1 MSRQASPVPVQLV
14 IAAVGILVLP
24 FLFQAIGLTFDTAT
38 ICLILVIAALGLNLL
53 VGYTGLVSFGH
64 GAWFGIGAYAAAL
77 IQLNW
82 TPGGLFAPVLGAVAV
97 VAMLAVVAG
106 FLFLRRRG
114 VYFSLLTLAFTAM
127 TFATAFRWTA
137 LTGGENGIGGIQRP
151 VLFGI
156 DLNDQRV
163 FYALVGV
170 LTFLVAT
177 GLWRLLGSPLGR
189 TLVAIREN
197 EQRASFAGYPT
208 RRYKL
213 VAFVIST
220 VVTGFAGALFVL
232 QNRFASA
239 EPTSIAF
246 SGELLAIVVIG
257 GMRSFLGPALGAV
270 FYILFREY
278 LSMWTANWLLWFG
291 LLFVGFI
298 LFSPTGLIGV
308 GARLWAMI
316 RPPPTE
322 EAAMANRVSARRAE
336 EATTVPAF
344 LREVAR
350 TGGATL
356 ICEGLV
362 KRFGGLAAVSDVSF
376 TVRSRTLHALIGPNG
391 AGKTTVFNLVSG
403 MFPPSAGTVR
413 LDGKP
418 VSGLS
423 PHRICQAGLARSFQI
438 TNLFPDLTVAE
449 NIRLASQARHAHRFN
464 AWRRADAIEEINA
477 ETREIITFM
486 GLDGTERA
494 LAGSL
499 SYGGQRLV
507 DMGIALASRPS
518 ILLLDEPLAGLAAAE
533 RERISALIRRIAD
546 HIPVLLVEHDVDR
559 VFGIADQVTVMNQGR
574 VLVDGTVEDARTDAR
589 VQEVYIGSGTSAI
602 AARPRESA
610 AGSAMVMAARDVNV
624 FYGKSHIINDVSFDL
639 HEGEIVALL
648 GRNGAGKSTL
658 LKGIIGTAPPASG
671 DHRVR
676 RAQPCR
682 PERAGDRPPRRR
694 LRAPGAR
701 PVRGHERR
709 REPDAGPPAPAH
721 RRRQALGRG
730 PHLRVLPAPAGA
742 SGHAGRLPLGRRAAD
757 GRRCPRPARGRP
769 GAAAGRA
776 VRGPVA
782 RHHRGA
788 VHGVRPAAPG
798 DLHHHRRSQPRPR
811 AGPVRPHLCAGARA
825 RGASGAEPAAPGRPG
840 VPARSPSGCEDQSM
854 KKARKDRDVMTN
866 VGIIGSGLIGRAWAI
881 VFARGGCNVRLAD
894 ASKPQAEQALGII
907 RTGLDDLDNAGLL
920 TEPPDVIL
928 ARIGVAGGLEEA
940 VAEADYVQ
948 ENLPEQLDLKRAIF
962 AELDRLAPANAVLAS
977 STSAIPGSD
986 FTEKSGRSR
995 ALSGRPSRQS
1005 AAPRAPGR
1013 AVPDAVDNRRRG
1025 RKGPRA
1031 HGKRGAGAGHGR
1043 ARGRG
1048 LRAEPA
1054 AGRAAQRG
1062 AAAGRP
1068 WLRLARGRGPV
1079 RARRAGSAV
1088 VFHGA
1093 VRDHR
1098 PERARRGR
1106 RLRRPLRRLLR
1117 QAGGPAAAA
1126 GRLET

>member
-1 MSRQASPVPVQLV
+1 MSIEKDAASSPVATASRTVTVSRPASPVPAELI

-24 FLFQAIGLTFDTAT
+24 FLFQAIGLTFDSAT

-82 TPGGLFAPVLGAVAV
+82 TPGGLFVPVLGAVAV
-97 VAMLAVVAG
+97 VAVLAVVAG

-137 LTGGENGIGGIQRP
+137 LTGGENGLGGIQRP
-151 VLFGI
+151 VVLGI
-156 DLNDQRV
+156 DLNDQRL

-170 LTFLVAT
+170 LTLLVAT
-177 GLWRLLGSPLGR
+177 GLWQLLGSPLGR

-350 TGGATL
+350 SGGATL
-356 ICEGLV
+356 ICEDLV

-376 TVRSRTLHALIGPNG
+376 TVKSRTLHALIGPNG

-464 AWRRADAIEEINA
+464 AWRRADAIEEIN
-477 ETREIITFM
+477 EDSREIITFM

-559 VFGIADQVTVMNQGR
+559 VFGIADHVTVMNQGR

-610 AGSAMVMAARDVNV
+610 AGRAVVMAARDIDV

-639 HEGEIVALL
+639 HEGEILALL

-671 DHRVR
+671 AIEYGGRNLVGLS
-676 RAQPCR
+676 A
-682 PERAGDRPPRRR
+682 PEIAR
-694 LRAPGAR
+694 L
-701 PVRGHERR
+701 
-709 REPDAGPPAPAH
+709 
-721 RRRQALGRG
+721 
-730 PHLRVLPAPAGA
+730 
-742 SGHAGRLPLGRRAAD
+742 
-757 GRRCPRPARGRP
+757 
-769 GAAAGRA
+769 
-776 VRGPVA
+776 
-782 RHHRGA
+782 
-788 VHGVRPAAPG
+788 GVG
-798 DLHHHRRSQPRPR
+798 Y
-811 AGPVRPHLCAGARA
+811 
-825 RGASGAEPAAPGRPG
+825 
-840 VPARSPSGCEDQSM
+840 VPQ
-854 KKARKDRDVMTN
+854 
-866 VGIIGSGLIGRAWAI
+866 
-881 VFARGGCNVRLAD
+881 
-894 ASKPQAEQALGII
+894 
-907 RTGLDDLDNAGLL
+907 
-920 TEPPDVIL
+920 
-928 ARIGVAGGLEEA
+928 
-940 VAEADYVQ
+940 
-948 ENLPEQLDLKRAIF
+948 
-962 AELDRLAPANAVLAS
+962 
-977 STSAIPGSD
+977 
-986 FTEKSGRSR
+986 
-995 ALSGRPSRQS
+995 
-1005 AAPRAPGR
+1005 
-1013 AVPDAVDNRRRG
+1013 
-1025 RKGPRA
+1025 
-1031 HGKRGAGAGHGR
+1031 
-1043 ARGRG
+1043 GRG
-1048 LRAEPA
+1048 LFAGMSVAENLML
-1054 AGRAAQRG
+1054 G
-1062 AAAGRP
+1062 
-1068 WLRLARGRGPV
+1068 
-1079 RARRAGSAV
+1079 
-1088 VFHGA
+1088 
-1093 VRDHR
+1093 
-1098 PERARRGR
+1098 
-1106 RLRRPLRRLLR
+1106 RLRRRTGAGKHWDEDRIFEFFPRLRERLDTPADYLSGGEQQMVAVARALHGDVRVLLLDEPFEGLSPAITEELFTVFDRLRREISIIIVDHNLDLVLALSDRTYALERGRVVHQGPSRPLLED
-1117 QAGGPAAAA
+1117 
-1126 GRLET
+1126 LEYRREVLWL